1 MVSSSRRVIATLC
14 VLLAAPNV
22 LQAGEF
28 ELSIARGRVTLTA
41 SEVPLGEVLAEWARI
56 GDTQFID
63 ADQLTGRPV
72 TLQLVDVPEA
82 DALRILLRS
91 ASGYLA
97 APRAAGLPGASVYDR
112 VLIMATS
119 RGPTNPSRP
128 FGAATAPDGSP
139 VGAAAPGFSFVP
151 GGNPT
156 AMPRDPT
163 LSVTPDE
170 AAQLEQLQELLQQP
184 SVPGGAFG
192 QPDFAPPPDFG
203 TSPMPGQTTPRPG
216 MIVTAPDEQQP
227 ARRGR
232 PVRPQ
237 TGDPF
242 TGFPP
247 PR

>member
-1 MVSSSRRVIATLC
+1 MSTSRLVMATLC

-22 LQAGEF
+22 LQAGELD
-28 ELSIARGRVTLTA
+28 LSIARGRVTLTA

-56 GDTQFID
+56 GDTQFVD
-63 ADQLTGRPV
+63 PDQLTGPPV

-112 VLIMATS
+112 VLIMASS
-119 RGPTNPSRP
+119 RGPTNPSQP
-128 FGAATAPDGSP
+128 FGAATAPGGSP
-139 VGAAAPGFSFVP
+139 VGATAPGFSFVP
-151 GGNPT
+151 GENPT
-156 AMPRDPT
+156 ATPRDPR

-170 AAQLEQLQELLQQP
+170 AEQLQQLQELLQQP

-192 QPDFAPPPDFG
+192 QPDFTPPPNFG
-203 TSPMPGQTTPRPG
+203 TTPTPGQTAPQPG
-216 MIVTAPDEQQP
+216 MIVTPPGESQP